1 MYEDKLAAYAKIQR
15 TTGSPREIEAEA
27 LTLGANKLIYC
38 RDHWE
43 DTERA
48 NLLNSAL
55 KFNQKLWS
63 IFQASLGSNDNP
75 LPKDIRL
82 NLLKLSAFVDKQ
94 IFVIMA
100 YPSPEKLTSIIDINL
115 GIAEGLRKK
124 PASIPEVIRKETEL
138 ESPITGG
145 RGSQKRSLQ
154 KFT

>member
-1 MYEDKLAAYAKIQR
+1 LIEKYEVSIMYKDKLAAYAKIQR
-15 TTGSPREIEAEA
+15 MTSSPREIEAEA

-38 RDHWE
+38 RDNWE

-115 GIAEGLRKK
+115 GIAKGLRKK
-124 PASIPEVIRKETEL
+124 FSSL
-138 ESPITGG
+138 S
-145 RGSQKRSLQ
+145 RGKQEEAE
-154 KFT
+154 FE